1 MIRLVHNEP
10 KLWAEGVKRVIF
22 DAECDEIRDEI
33 AKRILSQS
41 ERRRDKRAKND
52 QRNYQTPQSVFESKI
67 SASLRTEKISSDSK
81 TSTEDVEE
89 LLEQACTAIHS
100 YPPHPH
106 TATSSG
112 MYQRLYRSIVLRHL
126 RYKGPVFIM
135 GSSVL
140 LGSSYGLHFF
150 EPRYRVLIS
159 EVLASYP
166 VSARRGE
173 RIGPT
178 VPGIF
183 PISSHSVVDDDIKS
197 SVRELKEKNESLLK
211 EYHLPTFI
219 HAHRGFQVNC
229 PATIVQVQMCSVS
242 PNGSADVF
250 LKPIAY
256 IWIEKIWERRGT
268 GGLCEARGIRMG
280 AEFSERYERWCHMG
294 AYGMGDG
301 RGRGSQLPIP

>member
-1 MIRLVHNEP
+1 MHNEP

-33 AKRILSQS
+33 TKRIQSQS

-52 QRNYQTPQSVFESKI
+52 QRHYVTPQSVFESKI
-67 SASLRTEKISSDSK
+67 SASLRTVSESTSHSKSS
-81 TSTEDVEE
+81 TSDDEE
-89 LLEQACTAIHS
+89 LLEQACTAIQSH
-100 YPPHPH
+100 PPHPH
-106 TATSSG
+106 TATSLG

-126 RYKGPVFIM
+126 YFKGPVFIM

-140 LGSSYGLHFF
+140 LGSPYGLHFF
-150 EPRYRVLIS
+150 EPRYRILIS

-173 RIGPT
+173 RIGPA
-178 VPGIF
+178 VPGIL
-183 PISSHSVVDDDIKS
+183 PPTSHSVVDDDIKS

-211 EYHLPTFI
+211 EHHLPTFI
-219 HAHRGFQVNC
+219 HAHRGLQVNC

-280 AEFSERYERWCHMG
+280 AELSERYERWCNMG

>member
-33 AKRILSQS
+33 AKRIQSQS

-67 SASLRTEKISSDSK
+67 SASLRTEKSSSDSK

-135 GSSVL
+135 GSSSVR
-140 LGSSYGLHFF
+140 LGSPYGLHFF

-159 EVLASYP
+159 EIMARHP

-173 RIGPT
+173 TIAPM

-183 PISSHSVVDDDIKS
+183 PPPPVADDDIKS
-197 SVRELKEKNESLLK
+197 SIVDLVKRNLPLMT
-211 EYHLPTFI
+211 EYHQPTFI
-219 HAHRGFQVNC
+219 HAYRDFLRPNSL
-229 PATIVQVQMCSVS
+229 AAIVQVQVCSIN
-242 PNGSADVF
+242 PNGSADVL

-256 IWIEKIWERRGT
+256 VWIDRIWERPGT
-268 GGLCEARGIRMG
+268 GGLCEASGIRMG
-280 AEFSERYERWCHMG
+280 ADSSQRYEYQSNMR
-294 AYGMGDG
+294 AFGMGDG
-301 RGRGSQLPIP
+301 RGRHQQLPIP

>member
-1 MIRLVHNEP
+1 
-10 KLWAEGVKRVIF
+10 
-22 DAECDEIRDEI
+22 
-33 AKRILSQS
+33 
-41 ERRRDKRAKND
+41 
-52 QRNYQTPQSVFESKI
+52 
-67 SASLRTEKISSDSK
+67 
-81 TSTEDVEE
+81 
-89 LLEQACTAIHS
+89 
-100 YPPHPH
+100 
-106 TATSSG
+106 

-159 EVLASYP
+159 EVMARYS

-173 RIGPT
+173 QIVPS

-183 PISSHSVVDDDIKS
+183 PPTSHSIMDDDIKS
-197 SVRELKEKNESLLK
+197 SVLDLVEKNQSLLG

-219 HAHRGFQVNC
+219 HAHRGFRSNC
-229 PATIVQVQMCSVS
+229 AATIVQVQICSIN
-242 PNGSADVF
+242 PNGSADVL

-268 GGLCEARGIRMG
+268 GGLYEARGIRMG
-280 AEFSERYERWCHMG
+280 AELSERFERWCNMG

-301 RGRGSQLPIP
+301 RGRRLQLPMP